1 MQVHDLNERT
11 APAAADTAPAGT
23 APTAAAPVLPVRA
36 FLSGRAD
43 ELVVDLLAYALYAR
57 DREARGPVAGNGAS
71 DEEPTLRFR
80 REATADLTNFTY
92 RFFHNQVEEIRLAA
106 VREQLGHLPRPPGF
120 LRLVLASAIA
130 VAGVGAAA
138 LWATGHGGLLA
149 EMAARASAAVRGF
162 GV

>member
-1 MQVHDLNERT
+1 MQVHDLNER
-11 APAAADTAPAGT
+11 ASPGAADAPG
-23 APTAAAPVLPVRA
+23 APVLPVRA

-57 DREARGPVAGNGAS
+57 DREARGPVPAAGPA
-71 DEEPTLRFR
+71 DEDPVLRFR

-106 VREQLGHLPRPPGF
+106 VREQLGTLPRPPGF
-120 LRLVLASAIA
+120 LRLVAASAVA

-138 LWATGHGGLLA
+138 LWATGHGGMLA
-149 EMAARASAAVRGF
+149 ELVARASAAVRGL